1 MFSGQYRVAIDD
13 KGRIAIPTRFRTD
26 FETGAH
32 IGKWLDPCLA
42 LHTRA
47 AWEEIENRVD
57 PLPITDRAAR
67 ELQRYLHSWTFPV
80 EVDRQGRLVVPGTL
94 RESAEL
100 AGPEVL
106 IIGSGARLELW
117 SIDRWTAWSKRMD
130 EPGFLEEQFRG
141 LGI

>member
-1 MFSGQYRVAIDD
+1 MFSGQYRVAIDE

-42 LHTRA
+42 LYTRA

-67 ELQRYLHSWTFPV
+67 DLQRYLHSWTFPV

-94 RESAEL
+94 RESAGL

-106 IIGSGARLELW
+106 IVGSGARLELW
-117 SIDRWTAWSKRMD
+117 SADRWAEWSSRMD
-130 EPGFLEEQFRG
+130 EPGFIEDQFRG
-141 LGI
+141 LSI